1 MLKMAF
7 ALILM
12 AFSAENQ
19 TLTWVYTTAVPGV
32 SLPKA
37 NIVDER
43 HPLIQLYH
51 SEFRDYQQT
60 GFSAT
65 VPRIEME
72 LRTKKLVCFPGSSD
86 ATRRKEFTYLTP
98 QYIQPAPHLVVR
110 KELGLRL
117 LQQNKNGISLKSI
130 LHDTSLKG
138 LIGEARSYGNVID
151 TLISENQS
159 NNLKKGVFE
168 TFSPN
173 PLNMLE
179 KGRAD
184 YTIEYPFILHNLKE
198 AGAIGNDLMSIPL
211 TDVGHSMTQ
220 YLACSRTPEGLA
232 VIKRADHIIREHV
245 KDPKFWV
252 GVLESIPEMDRPAF
266 QKEINK
272 YVESRAKAPIII
284 E

>member
-1 MLKMAF
+1 MLKLAF
-7 ALILM
+7 ALILT

-19 TLTWVYTTAVPGV
+19 TLTWVFTTAAPGI

-43 HPLIQLYH
+43 HPLVKLYQAEL
-51 SEFRDYQQT
+51 SDYPQT
-60 GFSAT
+60 SFSGT

-72 LRTKKLVCFPGSSD
+72 LKGKKLVCFPGSSD

-98 QYIQPAPHLVVR
+98 QYIQPAPHLIVR
-110 KELGLRL
+110 KDLGERL
-117 LQQNKNGISLKSI
+117 LKQNKNGINLKSI
-130 LHDTSLKG
+130 LHDKSIKG
-138 LIGEARSYGNVID
+138 LIGEARSYGTIID
-151 TLISENQS
+151 TIIHENQP

-168 TFSPN
+168 TFSSS

-184 YTIEYPFILHNLKE
+184 YTIEYPFILQNLIEVGSVGK
-198 AGAIGNDLMSIPL
+198 DLMNFPL
-211 TDVGHSMTQ
+211 NDVGHSMTQ
-220 YLACSRTPEGLA
+220 YLACSKTPEGLK
-232 VIKRADHIIREHV
+232 VVKRADRVIREHV
-245 KDPKFWV
+245 KDPKFWA
-252 GVLESIPEMDRPAF
+252 GVLESMPEADRPAF

-272 YVESRAKAPIII
+272 FTESRIKAPIII